1 MLKVGLTGGYATGK
15 SFVAAELQRL
25 GCKIIYADK
34 LGHRVLQPEGEA
46 YLPTIETFGPEIL
59 APDATIDRKR
69 LGAIVFDS
77 PALLEK
83 LTAIIHPA
91 VFRLEE
97 KMLEEFLREDPSC
110 IAVIEAAILI
120 ETGRYRNFDRIIL
133 TTCSEEIQIARAVS
147 RDKLQR
153 EQVLARLRNQMSA
166 EEKKTY
172 ADYVIDTGMPKEE
185 TTKHVESVFH
195 QLRALQEITS

>member
-15 SFVAAELQRL
+15 SFVASELHRF

-34 LGHRVLQPEGEA
+34 IGHEVLQPDGEA

-69 LGAIVFDS
+69 LGAIVFAS
-77 PALLEK
+77 PELLKK
-83 LTAIIHPA
+83 LNSIVHPA
-91 VFRLEE
+91 VFHLEE
-97 KMLEEFLREDPSC
+97 NMLSEFLRDDPSS

-120 ETGRYRNFDRIIL
+120 ETGRYRDFDRIIL
-133 TTCSEEIQIARAVS
+133 TTCSEEIQIARALS

-153 EQVLARLRNQMSA
+153 EQVLARLRNQMSS
-166 EEKKTY
+166 EEKKAYTH
-172 ADYVIDTGMPKEE
+172 YVIDTGRPKEE
-185 TTKHVESVFH
+185 TTKQVESVFH
-195 QLRALQEITS
+195 QLKALQESTQ

>member
-15 SFVAAELQRL
+15 SFVASELQRL
-25 GCKIIYADK
+25 GCKIICADK
-34 LGHRVLQPEGEA
+34 LGHRVLQPDGEA
-46 YLPTIETFGPEIL
+46 YLPTIETFGPQIL

-83 LTAIIHPA
+83 LNAIVHPA
-91 VFRLEE
+91 VFHLEE
-97 KMLEEFLREDPSC
+97 QALSEFLREDPTS

-166 EEKKTY
+166 EEKKAY
-172 ADYVIDTGMPKEE
+172 AHYVIDTGMPKEE
-185 TTKHVESVFH
+185 TTKRVESVFH
-195 QLRALQEITS
+195 QLRDLQETAL